1 MTGGTTNFSSQSSFG
16 VMSDQNSEKGFPQFT
31 SGGNNEMS
39 MSSVASQS
47 NYNSDNLSVHSFD
60 SSARKKTGPSKFFA
74 KPQKS
79 KFFQH

>member
-1 MTGGTTNFSSQSSFG
+1 
-16 VMSDQNSEKGFPQFT
+16 
-31 SGGNNEMS
+31 MS

-60 SSARKKTGPSKFFA
+60 SSSRKKTGQSKFFS

-79 KFFQH
+79 KFFQQ